1 MTSSDHRPFRTALI
15 PWVIALVA
23 LFGLNA
29 LAPIFSITKKSECP
43 EGVGLSQLADDG
55 QIPGRVTSPLVYL
68 DPPAADGTR
77 FHGIAWVLRR
87 IETRRDHPVAQALGG
102 AIRGRAPPEKALV

>member
-1 MTSSDHRPFRTALI
+1 MSSSDHRPIRTALI

-29 LAPIFSITKKSECP
+29 LVPIFSITKKSECP
-43 EGVGLSQLADDG
+43 EGVRLSQLADDG

-68 DPPAADGTR
+68 EPPPANGAR
-77 FHGIAWVLRR
+77 FHGSAWVLRR
-87 IETRRDHPVAQALGG
+87 IETRRDQPVVQTLDG
-102 AIRGRAPPEKALV
+102 AVRGRAPPAKALA

>member
-1 MTSSDHRPFRTALI
+1 MSSSDHRPIRTALI

-55 QIPGRVTSPLVYL
+55 QIPGRITSPLIYL
-68 DPPAADGTR
+68 DPPPTDGAR
-77 FHGIAWVLRR
+77 FRGFAWVLQR
-87 IETRRDHPVAQALGG
+87 IETRRDHPVAQLLGG
-102 AIRGRAPPEKALV
+102 AIRGRAPPADFLV